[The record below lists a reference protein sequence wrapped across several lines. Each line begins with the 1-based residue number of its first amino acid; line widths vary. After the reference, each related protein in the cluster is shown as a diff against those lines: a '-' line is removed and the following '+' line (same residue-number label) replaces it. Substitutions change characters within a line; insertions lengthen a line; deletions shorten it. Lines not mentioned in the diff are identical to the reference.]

1 MAPIERCAALG
12 NERIRGDLARV
23 FELVIVEIQRELEG
37 TARDHHVRLV
47 PVVAL
52 ARDGVVIADG
62 KIILR
67 QVARGAKFIE
77 QLGKPRLF
85 RRFRFILR
93 RRFFLGCVLFPV
105 FRWFLHRRN
114 DGRQLHDRGDI
125 LGSDEG
131 RKGERQQ
138 DGKQRTNEFSY
149 HGNHTSN
156 SFVFSMIVEFGRKS
170 KSAAPRTISG
180 RAAYRSCSRKKTIR
194 FEE

>member
-1 MAPIERCAALG
+1 MAPIERRTALG

-37 TARDHHVRLV
+37 TARDHHVCLV

-77 QLGKPRLF
+77 QLGKPRLVCVLGWLF
-85 RRFRFILR
+85 GSG
-93 RRFFLGCVLFPV
+93 RFFGRVSLCFFLRG
-105 FRWFLHRRN
+105 LHRRDN
-114 DGRQLHDRGDI
+114 GRHLHNLRDI
-125 LGSDEG
+125 LGDNER

-138 DGKQRTNEFSY
+138 DGNQRANEFSY

>member
-1 MAPIERCAALG
+1 MAPIERRTALG

-23 FELVIVEIQRELEG
+23 FELVIVKIQRKLEG
-37 TARDHHVRLV
+37 TARDHHVCLV

-62 KIILR
+62 KIVLR
-67 QVARGAKFIE
+67 QIARGAKFVE
-77 QLGKPRLF
+77 QLSKARLVCVLGWLF
-85 RRFRFILR
+85 GSG
-93 RRFFLGCVLFPV
+93 RFFGRVSLCFFLRG
-105 FRWFLHRRN
+105 LHRRN
-114 DGRQLHDRGDI
+114 DGGQLHDRGDI